1 MMVHP
6 QEALEILEKEEI
18 DVGLVSLDLPEVDGI
33 EFLRRAGDISPT
45 TKIILMA
52 KKSTTESMI
61 AAIRYQ
67 AHDYFIDPFDPQEI
81 LSSVTRALMQHK
93 KEKRARVF
101 VEQLEKILQQMKDEL
116 GYTDIPKTPLHTVS
130 LPGNVSL
137 DMARRELWSGSI

>member
-1 MMVHP
+1 M
-6 QEALEILEKEEI
+6 K
-18 DVGLVSLDLPEVDGI
+18 
-33 EFLRRAGDISPT
+33 
-45 TKIILMA
+45 
-52 KKSTTESMI
+52 
-61 AAIRYQ
+61 
-67 AHDYFIDPFDPQEI
+67 
-81 LSSVTRALMQHK
+81 HK

>member
-1 MMVHP
+1 MAEKILIATNVQKTQQRLTAILLKNGHDGTSAEDG

-67 AHDYFIDPFDPQEI
+67 AHD
-81 LSSVTRALMQHK
+81 
-93 KEKRARVF
+93 
-101 VEQLEKILQQMKDEL
+101 
-116 GYTDIPKTPLHTVS
+116 
-130 LPGNVSL
+130 
-137 DMARRELWSGSI
+137 